1 MQTMKL
7 VACLL
12 LPTLTAGCFH
22 EEPPHKHPI
31 NVVFVL
37 VDTLRADHTSVHGYE
52 RPTTPFLDE
61 LAAESVVFD
70 RARSQAG
77 CTYPSVNSIF
87 TSRYAFEFYH
97 RKDHSLGIPADLPTM
112 AEVLK
117 SQGYTTVAVSASP
130 IVRAT
135 PSDRN
140 PEGGFDAGFDVF
152 DETCL
157 WEPAACVTRR
167 ALELT
172 EGLKEPYFLYLHYM
186 DPHDHYQAPA
196 SFQKYAGEY
205 DRFEFIAKGDPNPIG
220 EMLYNEGPHVDIGK
234 ADIQHLVDLY
244 DDEIAYFDDQF
255 GEFLT
260 ALRSSGVLD
269 RSILVVTADHG
280 EEFLEHGHIKH
291 CRGVWNTLTHVPL
304 ILRLPLR
311 EPARISRPTELVD
324 LFPTILDVLDVHGSE
339 KTMRG
344 RSLIPLIDDR
354 PIEQRFAFSDQSRY
368 RSVDDGRFH
377 LILDGGE
384 RTVTLYDTHADPL
397 ELRDLAANGHPEV
410 ERLAEELNLWLKRT
424 GQWVRFD
431 LSLAASL
438 EQEERLRALGYLE

>member
-1 MQTMKL
+1 ML
-7 VACLL
+7 LAVAI
-12 LPTLTAGCFH
+12 GCSGG
-22 EEPPHKHPI
+22 PPPQDEHPS

-37 VDTLRADHTSVHGYE
+37 VDTLRADHTSLHGYE
-52 RPTTPFLDE
+52 RPTTPNLDE
-61 LAAESVVFD
+61 LAAESVVFE

-87 TSRYAFEFYH
+87 TSRYAFEFYR
-97 RKDHSLGIPADLPTM
+97 RKSHSLGIPADFPTM

-117 SQGYTTVAVSASP
+117 GQGYTTAAVSASP

-167 ALELT
+167 ALELI
-172 EGLKEPYFLYLHYM
+172 EGLEEPYFLYLHYM

-196 SFQKYAGEY
+196 GFQEYAGEY
-205 DRFEFIAKGDPNPIG
+205 DRFEFIANGDPNPIG
-220 EMLYNEGPHVDIGK
+220 EMLYNEGPPVEIDET
-234 ADIQHLVDLY
+234 DIQHLVDLY

-255 GEFLT
+255 GAFLT
-260 ALRSSGVLD
+260 ALRSSGALD
-269 RSILVVTADHG
+269 RSMLVVTADHG

-304 ILRLPLR
+304 ILRLPSR
-311 EPARISRPTELVD
+311 EPARISRPAELVD
-324 LFPTILDVLDVHGSE
+324 LFPTILDVLDVRGKE
-339 KTMRG
+339 TTLEG
-344 RSLIPLIDDR
+344 RSLIPLIDGR
-354 PIEQRFAFSDQSRY
+354 GIEQRFAFSDQSRY

-397 ELRDLAANGHPEV
+397 ELRDLAADGHPEV
-410 ERLAEELNLWLKRT
+410 ERLADQLNLWLKRT

-431 LSLAASL
+431 LALVAGQ
-438 EQEERLRALGYLE
+438 EQEEQLRALGYLE